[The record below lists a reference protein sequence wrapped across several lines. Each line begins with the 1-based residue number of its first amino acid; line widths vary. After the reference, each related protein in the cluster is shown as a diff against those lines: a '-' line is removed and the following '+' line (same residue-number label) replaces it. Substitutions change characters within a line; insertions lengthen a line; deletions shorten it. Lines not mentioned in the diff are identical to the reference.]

1 MELSNDGSSAMF
13 TLDITPT
20 TLTVRY
26 ERWTRLFVRRSRTD
40 IPLAAIREVVPV
52 ARPLAQARGLRA
64 GLVVNGVL
72 KAGTWSG
79 FDGVRRLVCARRGE
93 PGLRI
98 VLDRRIDGVDELVLS
113 LAGAEG
119 VRRRLAGAAA

>member
-1 MELSNDGSSAMF
+1 MF

-26 ERWTRLFVRRSRTD
+26 ERWTRLFVRRARTD

-52 ARPLAQARGLRA
+52 AHPLSQARGLRA
-64 GLVVNGVL
+64 GIVVSGVL
-72 KAGTWSG
+72 KAGTWTG
-79 FDGVRRLVCARRGE
+79 FDGVRRLVCARGGE
-93 PGLRI
+93 PGLRV

-113 LAGAEG
+113 LAGAED

>member
-1 MELSNDGSSAMF
+1 MF

-26 ERWTRLFVRRSRTD
+26 DQWTRLCVRRARTD
-40 IPLAAIREVVPV
+40 IPLEAIREVVPV
-52 ARPLAQARGLRA
+52 AKPLAQARGIRA
-64 GLVVNGVL
+64 GLLVSGLL
-72 KAGTWSG
+72 KVGTWTG
-79 FDGVRRLVCARRGE
+79 VTGVRRLVCARRGE

-113 LAGAEG
+113 LEGADD